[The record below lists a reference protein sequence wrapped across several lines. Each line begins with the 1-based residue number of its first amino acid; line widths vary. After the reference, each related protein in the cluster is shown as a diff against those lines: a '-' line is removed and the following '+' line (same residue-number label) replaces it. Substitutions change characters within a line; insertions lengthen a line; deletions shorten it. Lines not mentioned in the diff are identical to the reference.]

1 MCTQR
6 PCPGRLCKVSYPF
19 SLSVPAYPSLL
30 IRLCLSASSYQSLLI
45 SLFLSVSLQL
55 FLVKKLACV
64 DGAKYS
70 YQNNHIGWIARY
82 KA

>member
-19 SLSVPAYPSLL
+19 FLSIPFPYPSLL
-30 IRLCLSASSYQSLLI
+30 ISLCLS
-45 SLFLSVSLQL
+45 VNLQL

>member
-19 SLSVPAYPSLL
+19 FLSIPFPYPSLL
-30 IRLCLSASSYQSLLI
+30 ISLCLS
-45 SLFLSVSLQL
+45 VNLQL

-82 KA
+82 EA